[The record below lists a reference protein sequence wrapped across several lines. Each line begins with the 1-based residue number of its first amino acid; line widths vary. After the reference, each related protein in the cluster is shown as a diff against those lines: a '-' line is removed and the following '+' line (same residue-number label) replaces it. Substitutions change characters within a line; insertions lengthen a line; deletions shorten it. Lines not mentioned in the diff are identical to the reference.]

1 MVAPAPLSDRFA
13 TSDAVLVVDVL
24 EIGEPRLN
32 SVGMNWWSPPHSEDP
47 TLVRPRVGMDVRVRI
62 VGVLKLRSG
71 ATTFALRPGSPDLS
85 NVGTP
90 HPAATV
96 PNRPAVGDIAEIW
109 VQGGIAVVNVT
120 SVEWQKYLS
129 DWGEGGDDDNHEG
142 TPQADQPIPDQ
153 FTMEVGGQPGMNLGE
168 GGRYIVFLRA
178 FDVPQREGPVR
189 HVWTADYSMPRTQ
202 LLIDPATMTF
212 IEPVTE
218 TALTVTELLDALLV
232 ARDSDLEPT
241 AYRTEEFDR
250 LLVTDR

>member
-24 EIGEPRLN
+24 EIREPRLN
-32 SVGMNWWSPPHSEDP
+32 SVDMNWWSPPHSEDP
-47 TLVRPRVGMDVRVRI
+47 TLVRPRVGMDVRVTI

-85 NVGTP
+85 NVGSP
-90 HPAATV
+90 HPSATV
-96 PNRPAVGDIAEIW
+96 PNQPAVGDMTGIW

-120 SVEWQKYLS
+120 SEEWQKYLS
-129 DWGEGGDDDNHEG
+129 DWGGGADDDIHEG
-142 TPQADQPIPDQ
+142 TPQADQPIPAQ
-153 FTMEVGGQPGMNLGE
+153 FTMEVGGQPGMDLGE

-178 FDVPQREGPVR
+178 FEVPQREGPVR

-202 LLIDPATMTF
+202 LLVDPATTTF

-218 TALTVTELLDALLV
+218 TVSTVTDLLDALLV
-232 ARDSDLEPT
+232 ARDSDLEPES
-241 AYRTEEFDR
+241 YRIEEFDR
-250 LLVTDR
+250 LFATDL